1 MTDDLIEYLDVER
14 LIQVRHVQIVEL
26 VEKIEWLEDKLAR
39 IQYTNLRRDMNEE
52 NRKKIIEALC
62 KERKTDD

>member
-14 LIQVRHVQIVEL
+14 LMQVRHAQIVEL

-39 IQYTNLRRDMNEE
+39 IQYTNLRRDIN
-52 NRKKIIEALC
+52 IETRTTEIDRMC
-62 KERKTDD
+62 KERKADD

>member
-14 LIQVRHVQIVEL
+14 LMQVRHAQIVEL
-26 VEKIEWLEDKLAR
+26 VEKIGWLEDKIAA
-39 IQYTNLRRDMNEE
+39 IQYTNLRRDMNA
-52 NRKKIIEALC
+52 KIRSKTIEAMC